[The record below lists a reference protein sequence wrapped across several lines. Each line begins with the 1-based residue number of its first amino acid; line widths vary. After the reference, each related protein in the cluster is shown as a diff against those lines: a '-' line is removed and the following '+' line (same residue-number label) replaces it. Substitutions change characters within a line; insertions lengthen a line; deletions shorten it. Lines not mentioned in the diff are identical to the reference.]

1 MVVSKQQAVK
11 FAALAL
17 LAVMSLSACVKVP
30 PGITPVSNF
39 DGERYL
45 GTWYEIARMDNRFE
59 RGLFNVT
66 ATYSNNPNG
75 TIKVENRGYKLSDE
89 EWKSAI
95 GKAKFVEEPDVGFL
109 KVAFFGP
116 FYASYVVY
124 ELGDDY
130 DYAFVTGM
138 NKDFLWLLSRT
149 PTVPENLV
157 QRFKEQ
163 AIEDGYNMDNMVFDV
178 QRTELPR

>member
-1 MVVSKQQAVK
+1 MAVSKQRAVK
-11 FAALAL
+11 LAALFLVVL
-17 LAVMSLSACVKVP
+17 LGASACVKVP
-30 PGITPVSNF
+30 AGITPVSNF

-59 RGLFNVT
+59 RGLYNVT

-75 TIKVENRGYKLSDE
+75 TIKVDNRGYKLSDE

-95 GKAKFVEEPDVGFL
+95 GKAKFVEDPDLGYL

-138 NKDFLWLLSRT
+138 KKDFLWLLART
-149 PTVPENLV
+149 PTVPESLV
-157 QRFKEQ
+157 DQFREQ
-163 AIEDGYNMDNMVFDV
+163 AIADGYDMDNMVFDV
-178 QRTELPR
+178 QRDELPR

>member
-1 MVVSKQQAVK
+1 MVFSTRRFARLAAV
-11 FAALAL
+11 AILSL
-17 LAVMSLSACVKVP
+17 LGLSACVKVP
-30 PGITPVSNF
+30 PGITPVENF
-39 DGERYL
+39 EGERYL

-59 RGLFNVT
+59 RGLYNVT

-89 EWKSAI
+89 EWKSAT
-95 GKAKFVEEPDVGFL
+95 GKAKFVEDPDVGHL

-124 ELGDDY
+124 DLGEDY

-138 NKDFLWLLSRT
+138 NKDFLWLLART
-149 PTVPENLV
+149 PTVPDDLV
-157 QRFKEQ
+157 ERFKTQ
-163 AIEDGYNMDNMVFDV
+163 AIADGYNMDKMVFDV
-178 QRTELPR
+178 QREELPR